1 MLHIIYVIVNL
12 RYFMAYQINVCV
24 LLWRSTKNLIF
35 KFRFS
40 DAITPEYMQLKFY
53 EYCFTKKLKSK
64 LKFSID
70 IPFRDRKKSDY
81 AIKCVILNKI
91 LLFREC
97 IESDCLSTKAFITFF
112 LYFFLSKKSPCVLL
126 LFQTTFESGFIFF
139 KSTLHLA
146 FVINISLSIH
156 TNCNTS
162 IVDI

>member
-40 DAITPEYMQLKFY
+40 DAITPEYMQLKLY

-70 IPFRDRKKSDY
+70 IPFYDRKKSDY

-97 IESDCLSTKAFITFF
+97 IESDCLPTKAFITFF
-112 LYFFLSKKSPCVLL
+112 IFFSFKKKSLC
-126 LFQTTFESGFIFF
+126 
-139 KSTLHLA
+139 
-146 FVINISLSIH
+146 FVIIS
-156 TNCNTS
+156 N
-162 IVDI
+162 DF